1 MDKREHVLNVAL
13 KLFVEFG
20 FHGTPTSKIA
30 REAGI
35 SSGTL
40 FYFFPTK
47 DDLITSLYVNIKSRM
62 TAFILDTIK
71 DENSLHEIIK
81 GYYSAPLHW
90 ALENKAEFQFTAQF
104 SNSPYLQQVAAEEIQ
119 NHITPF
125 LDIIKKGINEKV
137 LKKMD
142 VELIFALVRGHTFS
156 INQYLLEKSATKKEQ
171 TKIINSSFQLLWDMI
186 AVPATQ

>member
-1 MDKREHVLNVAL
+1 MDKRERALNVAL

-71 DENSLHEIIK
+71 DETSLRGIIK
-81 GYYSAPLHW
+81 GYYSAPLYW

-104 SNSPYLQQVAAEEIQ
+104 SNSPYLQQVAAEEIK
-119 NHITPF
+119 NHIAPF
-125 LDIIKKGINEKV
+125 LDIIKKGVNEKV

-156 INQYLLEKSATKKEQ
+156 INQYLLEKTATKKEQ
-171 TKIINSSFQLLWDMI
+171 TKIIDGSFQLLWDMI
-186 AVPATQ
+186 TAPVAQ